1 MQKESNPGRKA
12 FILKIQNRDN
22 ANVDGSYF
30 AGQLVCVSC
39 KFSNFEGKNKTGTKP
54 DRLLCEICLPE
65 AKIFLENLCTRL
77 NLNAKQRSLR

>member
-1 MQKESNPGRKA
+1 MQKESDPGRKA

-39 KFSNFEGKNKTGTKP
+39 KFSNLNEKTKQIGTKS
-54 DRLLCEICLPE
+54 DRLLCEICLPQ
-65 AKIFLENLCTRL
+65 AKIILENLCTRL
-77 NLNAKQRSLR
+77 SLNAR